1 MRGSSKEPRFD
12 FPLASSALVIS
23 EEGIPI
29 DFYVYAGNASE
40 FKTMATSIDSLKQKY
55 DVKEDIVADDRCL
68 NSAANLRMLQ
78 SNDIEFLMAQKVSNL
93 DQKTTKAM
101 FDPEGYVPIIW
112 QGEEVARFK
121 VVRNPKLPRNSS
133 VLTFSLSDFA
143 GICRQCQEARGY
155 LVLLLPD

>member
-133 VLTFSLSDFA
+133 ALTFSLSDFA
-143 GICRQCQEARGY
+143 GICR
-155 LVLLLPD
+155 

>member
-40 FKTMATSIDSLKQKY
+40 FKTMAASIESLKQKY
-55 DVKEDIVADDRCL
+55 NVKESIVVADRGL
-68 NSAANLRMLQ
+68 NSAANLKMLQ
-78 SNDIEFLMAQKVSNL
+78 SSDLGFLMAQKVSNL

-143 GICRQCQEARGY
+143 GICR
-155 LVLLLPD
+155 

>member
-68 NSAANLRMLQ
+68 NSAANLRMLEQRHRIPDGTESKQ
-78 SNDIEFLMAQKVSNL
+78 SGSKDNKSD
-93 DQKTTKAM
+93 
-101 FDPEGYVPIIW
+101 
-112 QGEEVARFK
+112 
-121 VVRNPKLPRNSS
+121 VRS
-133 VLTFSLSDFA
+133 
-143 GICRQCQEARGY
+143 
-155 LVLLLPD
+155 